1 VVPVLFF
8 SFPSFN
14 GWMLYKKDAS
24 TKKTLRREF
33 VLVAGCHFFMR
44 RRQIKQKALETG
56 IQSKLSKPQKAS
68 VFQPWQRIVPSGWQ
82 HNVIP
87 KIPMRS

>member
-1 VVPVLFF
+1 
-8 SFPSFN
+8 
-14 GWMLYKKDAS
+14 
-24 TKKTLRREF
+24 
-33 VLVAGCHFFMR
+33 MR

-82 HNVIP
+82 HNVNSKDSNAKLNQSNLTP
-87 KIPMRS
+87 GWPNT